1 MIMVGRN
8 RNTSG
13 FKPSLS
19 ILSSSVIIALILL
32 LTDEDNTA
40 FSFTPMA
47 VPLASSSTTS
57 LSSANSMARD
67 LLHQD
72 QQAAMESRALFEQT
86 LLQKKKS
93 KELKAPKLHIKQAIP
108 GTGFGG
114 GASKVNP
121 KVQLAMEQ
129 AKVIHRDGVLRIDQA
144 LTPELADE
152 LREYV
157 LQQQIFAA
165 TKTDE
170 NLESS
175 QAFYGVEN
183 QRKSRC
189 DLQLSLLRGG
199 YEADGNANMS
209 GQKHILA
216 DALQELLG
224 EDGTLRFIYEELV
237 TLKGEFYEMAAIIT
251 DPGSTR
257 QKIHPDLPFKDHSP
271 LYVIFLALQDVNESM
286 GPTSFL
292 LRTHTA
298 KGNDTF
304 KDQSQEVRDEQLST
318 ADCRI
323 STLKKGDAVLFDARI
338 LHCGNANDLEN
349 GSNRALFNF
358 SFRNPK
364 ISGDLG
370 YKGSIRPGYAQAM
383 SLGDISDA
391 LGAYV
396 DGRDKDPFAKY
407 GDGLR

>member
-1 MIMVGRN
+1 
-8 RNTSG
+8 
-13 FKPSLS
+13 
-19 ILSSSVIIALILL
+19 
-32 LTDEDNTA
+32 
-40 FSFTPMA
+40 
-47 VPLASSSTTS
+47 
-57 LSSANSMARD
+57 
-67 LLHQD
+67 
-72 QQAAMESRALFEQT
+72 MESRALFEQT
-86 LLQKKKS
+86 LLQKKKA
-93 KELKAPKLHIKQAIP
+93 KELKAPKLRIKQAKP

-129 AKVIHRDGVLRIDQA
+129 AKVIHRDGVLRIDGA
-144 LTPELADE
+144 LAPDLADE

-165 TKTDE
+165 AKTEE
-170 NLESS
+170 NLETS

-199 YEADGNANMS
+199 YAADGNTDTNDNIS
-209 GQKHILA
+209 SQKHVLA

-224 EDGTLRFIYEELV
+224 KDGTLRFIYENLV
-237 TLKGEFYEMAAIIT
+237 TLEGEFYEMAAVIT

-257 QKIHPDLPFKDHSP
+257 QKVHPDLPFKDDSP
-271 LYVIFLALQDVNESM
+271 LYVIFLALQDVDEAM

-298 KGNDTF
+298 KGNGIFNDP
-304 KDQSQEVRDEQLST
+304 SQEVRDEQLST
-318 ADCRI
+318 ADCRV

-349 GSNRALFNF
+349 GSTRALFNF

-364 ISGDLG
+364 VTGDLG
-370 YKGSIRPGYAQAM
+370 YKGSIRPGYTHAM
-383 SLGDISDA
+383 TLGDISDA
-391 LGAYV
+391 LIAYG
-396 DGRDKDPFAKY
+396 DGSDKDSFAKY